1 MTIILDPHTFLWFI
15 AGDKKLSAQARS
27 LIEDPNNRVL
37 LSIVSL
43 WEVVVKASTGKLPL
57 SRTFPDLIR
66 QDVDGNGIE
75 VLPTTLAHLEALAVL
90 PLLHRD
96 PFDRLLIAQSIS
108 EGIPIVGTDMAF
120 DQYSITRLW

>member
-1 MTIILDPHTFLWFI
+1 MTIILDTHTFLWFI
-15 AGDKKLSAQARS
+15 AGDKKLSTQARS

-37 LSIVSL
+37 LSIVSV
-43 WEVVVKASTGKLPL
+43 WEIVVKASTGKLPL
-57 SRTFPDLIR
+57 SRSFVDLIG

-75 VLPTTLAHLEALAVL
+75 VLPTTLAHLETLSRL

-108 EGIPIVGTDMAF
+108 EGIPIVGTDIAF
-120 DQYSITRLW
+120 DQYSVTRLW

>member
-1 MTIILDPHTFLWFI
+1 VTIILDTHTFLWFI

-43 WEVVVKASTGKLPL
+43 WEIVVKASTGKLSL
-57 SRTFPDLIR
+57 SRSFADLIR
-66 QDVDGNGIE
+66 EDVDGNGIE
-75 VLPTTLAHLEALAVL
+75 VLPTTLAHLETLSTL

-120 DQYSITRLW
+120 DQYSVSRLW